1 MVQAVD
7 FRSAFRLQGCQHQG
21 GGGPQVGGH
30 DGGAAE
36 RFHSGNDGGAVIHL
50 DVRPHALEFGAVHE
64 TLRENSILHHGDA
77 RRGGEESRHLG
88 LHVRGVAGI
97 RGSLDFSAFG
107 RFPGN
112 DGDRIPPLVEFHV
125 VAALP
130 EQIRHH
136 SHVFL
141 THAPQGHAIPHH
153 GRRHHKGAGL
163 NAVRDNGMVA
173 ATELFHSLNDDPA
186 RSRTL
191 NIGAH
196 LD

>member
-1 MVQAVD
+1 MT
-7 FRSAFRLQGCQHQG
+7 
-21 GGGPQVGGH
+21 
-30 DGGAAE
+30 GAPL
-36 RFHSGNDGGAVIHL
+36 SVSTPGNDGGAVIHL

-97 RGSLDFSAFG
+97 RGSSRFLRIWAFC
-107 RFPGN
+107 PGD
-112 DGDRIPPLVEFHV
+112 DGDRIPPLVEIPRGGRTSGANPSPTVMCSSHTRRRV
-125 VAALP
+125 TPSPIMAAATIKVP
-130 EQIRHH
+130 ASMR
-136 SHVFL
+136 S
-141 THAPQGHAIPHH
+141 
-153 GRRHHKGAGL
+153 
-163 NAVRDNGMVA
+163 RDNGMVA